1 MLCNRSYLEVT
12 ESKEGKKKIARI
24 RLKMCVVFFGCTNN
38 HFLVSSG
45 FALCYSKYCMR
56 IVCSVSAL
64 GDLQDA
70 KESSQ
75 LLGIIDGR
83 FWRIGLTCS

>member
-1 MLCNRSYLEVT
+1 RCVWCFS
-12 ESKEGKKKIARI
+12 GARTI
-24 RLKMCVVFFGCTNN
+24 ISWLVV
-38 HFLVSSG
+38 V